1 MKEQIEA
8 IQTEALA
15 QITLAGDERSLD
27 DARVAVLGKKGTL
40 TLAATGI
47 KDVPKE
53 DKAAVGQL
61 LNAARANITT
71 LLEEKQSTLREIADR
86 AALAGIDV
94 TLPARPLATRLNIDT
109 CPCASAKSSVIAST
123 GSSSSSIKTQVLL
136 PRRPPRPRRDR
147 NRDHRRAR
155 VAASAR

>member
-15 QITLAGDERSLD
+15 QISAAADERSLD

-40 TLAATGI
+40 TLVAAGI

-61 LNAARANITT
+61 LNAARTAITAA
-71 LLEEKQSTLREIADR
+71 LEE
-86 AALAGIDV
+86 
-94 TLPARPLATRLNIDT
+94 
-109 CPCASAKSSVIAST
+109 
-123 GSSSSSIKTQVLL
+123 
-136 PRRPPRPRRDR
+136 
-147 NRDHRRAR
+147 
-155 VAASAR
+155 

>member
-15 QITLAGDERSLD
+15 QISAAADERALD

-40 TLAATGI
+40 TLVAAGI

-61 LNAARANITT
+61 LNAARTAIT
-71 LLEEKQSTLREIADR
+71 R
-86 AALAGIDV
+86 AVAI
-94 TLPARPLATRLNIDT
+94 N
-109 CPCASAKSSVIAST
+109 
-123 GSSSSSIKTQVLL
+123 SSSGTHL
-136 PRRPPRPRRDR
+136 
-147 NRDHRRAR
+147 
-155 VAASAR
+155 